1 MNKNTATVLRWS
13 SSLPNFLRSR
23 SNLGCY
29 QLFQISYRVIFVAF
43 NSNFF
48 SKAIVAYDFNH
59 SIDLMEKIEK
69 VLCENSF
76 DDVDGNLRGMT
87 ALGLKSFAAQ
97 AASDR
102 PY

>member
-1 MNKNTATVLRWS
+1 MNNHTATVLGLIS
-13 SSLPNFLRSR
+13 FLPNFLRSR

-59 SIDLMEKIEK
+59 GIDLRKKIEEI
-69 VLCENSF
+69 LYENSF
-76 DDVDGNLRGMT
+76 DKVDGKRRGEDDFMVR
-87 ALGLKSFAAQ
+87 SQ
-97 AASDR
+97 S
-102 PY
+102 